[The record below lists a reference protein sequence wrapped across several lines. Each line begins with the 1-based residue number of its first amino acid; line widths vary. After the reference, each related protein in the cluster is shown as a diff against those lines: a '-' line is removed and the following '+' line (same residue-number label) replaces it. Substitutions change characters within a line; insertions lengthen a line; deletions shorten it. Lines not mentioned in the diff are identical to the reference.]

1 MTAADRPSPARRAAA
16 LGALGTAAAG
26 LVVAVASLRGDVLRS
41 AAVVVALLLAV
52 AAAWTAATRTGAL
65 RWLATT
71 VVAAAVLG
79 ALALV
84 LTAEASG
91 LGLVAGVALLA
102 ASVALCRRALAPL
115 LAPPADDGTAAEEV
129 PAAGHG
135 VLIMNLRSGG
145 GKAERFDLAGACRE
159 RGVEAVVLGP
169 GDDLR
174 TLAEQAVARG
184 ADVIG
189 MAGGDGSQALVAAV
203 AARAG
208 IPLVCVP
215 AGTRNHFALDLGL
228 DREDVVGALD
238 AFGPAREVRIDL
250 GTVAGRVFVNNVSLG
265 VYARLVQ
272 SHDYREAKARTT
284 ATLLP
289 EMLAP
294 GADRRELRYPGPDG
308 APSGGA
314 DVLQVSNNPYVLT
327 SLTGFGT
334 RPRLDTGH
342 LGIATMRVERAAGLA
357 ALVAAGSAGRL
368 DRCPG
373 WAQWTTRSF
382 RVDADGPIAAGVD
395 GEALLLDPP
404 LDLAVLPR
412 ALRVRL
418 PRTARR
424 PRPAAV
430 GAPPWWSVL
439 ALVRVVRGQAPERD
453 ARSRGV

>member
-41 AAVVVALLLAV
+41 AVVVGALLLAV

-65 RWLATT
+65 RWLATA
-71 VVAAAVLG
+71 VVAGGVLG

-91 LGLVAGVALLA
+91 LGLVAGAALLA
-102 ASVALCRRALAPL
+102 ASVALCRRALGPE
-115 LAPPADDGTAAEEV
+115 PAVPGEAGDADEV

-145 GKAERFDLAGACRE
+145 GKAERFDLAGACRA

-228 DREDVVGALD
+228 DRDDVVGALD

-294 GADRRELRYPGPDG
+294 GADRRQLRYPGPDG

-334 RPRLDTGH
+334 RPRLDSGR

-424 PRPAAV
+424 PKPAAV